1 MPARLNHNVNLK
13 QVHHNMRIHFDNT
26 GSQIEKAASGRRI
39 NRSSDDPAGLAL
51 ADGIKSEIMAL
62 TEGSRNVQQ
71 SIQMLQVA
79 EGALGQISAIVQR
92 LQGLSAQSA
101 SSTYT
106 DADRPGIN
114 SEFQALKNEIERIAE
129 FTSYNGIKLLD
140 SVREFTIQVGPAGDS
155 NDVSRIVIGDMRT
168 SGPTLNLDLGAIDT
182 DLNARNALDQLQ
194 EVELKV
200 LDERNRIAAFQNRLQ
215 LSATT
220 TANIVEKMQSSES
233 DIRDADMAQT
243 LSNLSRS
250 QIMAQTA
257 SSLAQE
263 ADIDI
268 ERILTLM
275 Q

>member
-155 NDVSRIVIGDMRT
+155 NDVSRIVIGAMRT
-168 SGPTLNLDLGAIDT
+168 SGTTLNLDLGAIDT

>member
-129 FTSYNGIKLLD
+129 VTSYNRIKLLD

-168 SGPTLNLDLGAIDT
+168 SGPTLNIDLVAIDT
-182 DLNARNALDQLQ
+182 ALNARNALDQLQ

>member
-168 SGPTLNLDLGAIDT
+168 SGPTLNLDLVAIDT

>member
-114 SEFQALKNEIERIAE
+114 SEFQALKNEIERIAKV
-129 FTSYNGIKLLD
+129 TSYNRIKLLD

-168 SGPTLNLDLGAIDT
+168 SGPTLNLDLVAIDT

>member
-168 SGPTLNLDLGAIDT
+168 SGTTLNLDLVAIDT

-250 QIMAQTA
+250 QIMVQTA